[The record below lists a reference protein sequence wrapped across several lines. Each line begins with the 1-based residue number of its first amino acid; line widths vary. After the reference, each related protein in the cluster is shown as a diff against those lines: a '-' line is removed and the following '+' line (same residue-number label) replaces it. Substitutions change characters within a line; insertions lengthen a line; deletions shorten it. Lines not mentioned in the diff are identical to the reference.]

1 MLVMLSVVFPVL
13 VSVVAWGELEWPIC
27 TVPKLRLAGTSLTET
42 DCGAVTV
49 TIAEADLVGSAAEVA
64 VIATLGLLGTVAGP
78 V

>member
-1 MLVMLSVVFPVL
+1 MLAEV
-13 VSVVAWGELEWPIC
+13 GETE
-27 TVPKLRLAGTSLTET
+27 TET

>member
-1 MLVMLSVVFPVL
+1 MAVNCC
-13 VSVVAWGELEWPIC
+13 VAFTGILAEVGEME
-27 TVPKLRLAGTSLTET
+27 TET

-49 TIAEADLVGSAAEVA
+49 TVAEADLVGSAAEVA